1 MKDRKK
7 RQIPSALQDNVLSLI
22 AILSV
27 LALTLAVV
35 FAMLWL
41 LDRAEIVTFSDRF
54 FPSETEDSGDDD
66 DKTPSAHD
74 ILRAEAESE
83 GEGAE
88 DMEVTRFSGDFSTLY
103 ALLASSTPDLS
114 YYAEYETTVGTGENA
129 LSYRILLLRNE
140 GSFRIERY
148 PLSDIKAIEHYVSDG
163 QNVIYTD
170 PHTKESATFPLDDA
184 FFAEALAGIPSVA
197 SFCKDTEKV
206 IDTAAYAEIDG
217 EIVYYVR
224 CHHLKEEGQ
233 ESTIY
238 EEYWISAE
246 RELVIR
252 CRTYAKKDGADEDI
266 LLFSSETKVTRELT
280 DSERATLTA
289 IPTKTREA
297 E

>member
-1 MKDRKK
+1 M
-7 RQIPSALQDNVLSLI
+7 
-22 AILSV
+22 
-27 LALTLAVV
+27 
-35 FAMLWL
+35 
-41 LDRAEIVTFSDRF
+41 
-54 FPSETEDSGDDD
+54 
-66 DKTPSAHD
+66 
-74 ILRAEAESE
+74 
-83 GEGAE
+83 
-88 DMEVTRFSGDFSTLY
+88 
-103 ALLASSTPDLS
+103 
-114 YYAEYETTVGTGENA
+114 
-129 LSYRILLLRNE
+129 
-140 GSFRIERY
+140 
-148 PLSDIKAIEHYVSDG
+148 
-163 QNVIYTD
+163 
-170 PHTKESATFPLDDA
+170 DDA

-224 CHHLKEEGQ
+224 CHHLKEEEQ

-252 CRTYAKKDGADEDI
+252 CRTYAKKDGADEDS
-266 LLFSSETKVTRELT
+266 LLFSSETKGTRELT